1 MEEKSSRPNLKR
13 SIYDVQ
19 DDADD
24 DNKPPAQ
31 KRVRFPKGKKVKP
44 GDEGVDRG
52 QADEAPSEVLN
63 PRLAAKE
70 RAKRR
75 NQITA
80 ELFTEESRGII
91 NDVTAAEVAYM
102 DNENF
107 VEDGI
112 QMEPFNL
119 DRERE
124 EGYFDADGNFV
135 EYVND
140 KEIKDA
146 WLDSV
151 DIEPKYAGK
160 GSIVTNSEDEIDELS
175 AEDVGKMKRRI
186 ADLLEPGETVLQALR
201 RLKGASN
208 NRKEKMSAETK
219 LVFDQLTEDAM
230 KLMEN
235 GEYDV
240 YHEKREVFEREAEGY
255 ERLAKARGE
264 GTSISAGLG
273 DSHYSNIEQG
283 LLSDVTDPGVASKL
297 LPDHVVD
304 TLNPNVPIA
313 ETSSND
319 ADAYDM
325 FGEDDEHATAEPL
338 FGGSNVVSG
347 PNTDTANQ
355 PSADILNADSG
366 SGSSNSDY
374 AYDESS
380 GYYYSSSLGYYYDP
394 STGLFCSAATGQWY
408 SYNEE
413 TGTYDVHQVASNG
426 N

>member
-1 MEEKSSRPNLKR
+1 MEGKSSRPNLKR

-52 QADEAPSEVLN
+52 QADEAPSKVPN

-70 RAKRR
+70 RAKHR

-140 KEIKDA
+140 TEIKDA

-151 DIEPKYAGK
+151 DVEPKYAGK
-160 GSIVTNSEDEIDELS
+160 GSIVASSEDYVDELS
-175 AEDVGKMKRRI
+175 SEDVGKMKRRI
-186 ADLLEPGETVLQALR
+186 VDLLEPGETVLQALR

-240 YHEKREVFEREAEGY
+240 YHEKREVFEREAGN
-255 ERLAKARGE
+255 KAF
-264 GTSISAGLG
+264 
-273 DSHYSNIEQG
+273 
-283 LLSDVTDPGVASKL
+283 VAQR
-297 LPDHVVD
+297 
-304 TLNPNVPIA
+304 
-313 ETSSND
+313 
-319 ADAYDM
+319 
-325 FGEDDEHATAEPL
+325 
-338 FGGSNVVSG
+338 GSNVHRRYLTVTEYGGGGRWSDLVIPEG
-347 PNTDTANQ
+347 YKELGWEKFCVKLRRAAAMFLSIHD
-355 PSADILNADSG
+355 DG
-366 SGSSNSDY
+366 SRRESQEKTSSHQNINL
-374 AYDESS
+374 EVKQT
-380 GYYYSSSLGYYYDP
+380 DP
-394 STGLFCSAATGQWY
+394 STTMVARRSYAATLKTGHALATQFDTKGKKGNYESGFETMQTTQGQNQQESDY
-408 SYNEE
+408 
-413 TGTYDVHQVASNG
+413 G
-426 N
+426 NMA